1 MAPFWCKDSGD
12 ITIFLFSLSHTDTR
26 LYAIKRKSTP
36 FEELGKMCSC
46 VLWKAKCDDYV
57 IAVDHEYLLLK
68 HWCISLWISWKTVF
82 ESSMCLAQLCHFW
95 GLNKYQVTYY
105 VLEEK
110 NRQTAVRYKVKTHTR
125 KIKLNWPWWSQEEL
139 WFPQY

>member
-26 LYAIKRKSTP
+26 LCAVKRKSTP

-68 HWCISLWISWKTVF
+68 HWCISLWISWKTASPTLSVTF
-82 ESSMCLAQLCHFW
+82 E
-95 GLNKYQVTYY
+95 GLTNTMLPITFLRK
-105 VLEEK
+105 K
-110 NRQTAVRYKVKTHTR
+110 QTAVRYKVKTHTR